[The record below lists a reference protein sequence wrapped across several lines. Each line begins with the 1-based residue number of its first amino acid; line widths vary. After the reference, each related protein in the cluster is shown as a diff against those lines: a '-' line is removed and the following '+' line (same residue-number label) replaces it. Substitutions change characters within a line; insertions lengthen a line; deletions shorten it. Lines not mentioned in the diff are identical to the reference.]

1 MFTEDYLLRIINQ
14 ALAVLMTAIGLRK
27 GGKGSEASQVIEQA
41 IEQVTSIP
49 ANIVD
54 GLEDGS
60 LLNLLSNQG
69 KLNPERLALL
79 ADIFQ
84 EQGEIQLLLDQ
95 PQQGWSAFARA
106 LRFHL
111 EAVLA
116 EVAEPS
122 AEMILKIDGM
132 VERLH
137 GQPLADETKLALGDH
152 YQRLLTMDDRSL
164 AAAGASPALV
174 RQSLARLQDQ
184 RGRSINTSKNTSEG

>member
-54 GLEDGS
+54 GLGDDS
-60 LLNLLSNQG
+60 LLNLLSGQG

-95 PQQGWSAFARA
+95 PQQGWAAFARA

-116 EVAEPS
+116 EASDPS
-122 AEMILKIDGM
+122 AEEILKIDGM
-132 VERLH
+132 VERLQE
-137 GQPLADETKLALGDH
+137 QPLADETKLALSDH

-164 AAAGASPALV
+164 EAAGTSLV
-174 RQSLARLQDQ
+174 RIRQSLARLQAQ
-184 RGRSINTSKNTSEG
+184 PGPSINTSKNSSDG

>member
-27 GGKGSEASQVIEQA
+27 AGKGSEASQVIEQA

-60 LLNLLSNQG
+60 LLNLLSAQG
-69 KLNPERLALL
+69 KPDPERLALL

-95 PQQGWSAFARA
+95 SQQGWSTFARA

-116 EVAEPS
+116 EAGDPS
-122 AEMILKIDGM
+122 AEEILKIDGM

-137 GQPLADETKLALGDH
+137 GQPLAEETKLALGDH
-152 YQRLLTMDDRSL
+152 YRRLLTMDDRTLTAAGTSL
-164 AAAGASPALV
+164 AQV

-184 RGRSINTSKNTSEG
+184 SGRSGNISKNT